1 LYLEIILYLCK
12 KKNKGMKKLLG
23 LFVMLFL
30 FGCGGP
36 EYTIRHTDKI
46 YLRQL
51 VNRDVTE
58 THSSGA
64 FFLIAGAMNSNSH
77 TETVVKVMGEVNGE
91 YRFMQFNFELVRIRI
106 DNNVKTPYIVL
117 NYVYYEPQ
125 TIDEL
130 LYYSYHMKSVTIVC
144 PEQYLPER
152 LLPIQL

>member
-1 LYLEIILYLCK
+1 
-12 KKNKGMKKLLG
+12 MKRTLWLLAV
-23 LFVMLFL
+23 LLL
-30 FGCGGP
+30 TIGCSGP
-36 EYTIRHTDKI
+36 QYTTRHTDKI

-64 FFLIAGAMNSNSH
+64 FFLIAGVMNSNSY

-106 DNNVKTPYIVL
+106 DNKVKTPYIVL
-117 NYVYYEPQ
+117 NYVYSEPQ

-130 LYYSYHMKSVTIVC
+130 LEYSYHMKSVTIVC
-144 PEQYLPER
+144 PEQYLPEK
-152 LLPIQL
+152 LLPIQI